1 MMDDSSKIW
10 RLYTE
15 AQSADNNPEDETP
28 TWPDIGDIDKDF
40 EKHSSNFP
48 HGHAYPNRKLSYD
61 KVVELNSIYGVSETN
76 VEEFSRKHLRSVYT
90 YVKKHMPWLSLYDTE
105 TGYYGPDKL
114 DDYIKEESSSA
125 LTALIDAINRR
136 TKTFEHWAHVTDA
149 EMETLKSESW
159 RVEARQKALAI
170 LKKYPDAVDQIE
182 KFKQYEQFL
191 NQEDPNNPEYES
203 NYPLY
208 VTLYDLSR
216 HLGGSEEGG
225 WWYDSYDMVN
235 GFRVKS
241 YAEAEK
247 AAKILYNSIPRA
259 DLDGQ
264 PIICLEYKK
273 GSRVTT
279 ERPDYE

>member
-1 MMDDSSKIW
+1 
-10 RLYTE
+10 
-15 AQSADNNPEDETP
+15 
-28 TWPDIGDIDKDF
+28 
-40 EKHSSNFP
+40 
-48 HGHAYPNRKLSYD
+48 
-61 KVVELNSIYGVSETN
+61 
-76 VEEFSRKHLRSVYT
+76 
-90 YVKKHMPWLSLYDTE
+90 MPWLSLYDTE

-136 TKTFEHWAHVTDA
+136 TKTFKHWAHVTDA

-182 KFKQYEQFL
+182 KFEQYEQFL

-279 ERPDYE
+279 ERPTYE